1 MMLPADGEG
10 SPLVVQLAQ
19 MRQQTEVRGPEDDW
33 TGLTDAAA
41 RRKLQN
47 RLNQRIYSTHFC
59 GTTAG
64 CLRLILVGYEYPKAD
79 NHAILGRKKTRAETE
94 MARVKN

>member
-1 MMLPADGEG
+1 MLAADGEG
-10 SPLVVQLAQ
+10 SPPTVELAQ

-47 RLNQRIYSTHFC
+47 RLNQRIYSKHFC
-59 GTTAG
+59 DTTTG
-64 CLRLILVGYEYPKAD
+64 CLRLILVKYEYPELII
-79 NHAILGRKKTRAETE
+79 NLFL
-94 MARVKN
+94 